1 MFRIA
6 PLEPPYTEESGALLA
21 AMMPAGAPP
30 IALFRLF
37 ARNMPMA
44 TAMHGWG
51 GYELSRNLSLSMR
64 QRELVIDRTCARCG
78 CEYEWGVHLAI
89 FAARVD
95 LTLEQQV
102 SLTHGGP
109 EDPCWTSESER
120 LLLSAVDALHDHGD
134 IDDTLWTRLAGEFDD
149 RQLMDLLLLCGW
161 YHAISFTARV
171 TRLPSEPGTP
181 RFADLLPPAEQP
193 GVAQPSGS

>member
-1 MFRIA
+1 MSRIE
-6 PLEPPYTEESGALLA
+6 PLEPPYTEEAGALLA
-21 AMMPAGAPP
+21 RMMPAGAPP

-37 ARNMPMA
+37 ARNLPMA

-51 GYELSRNLSLSMR
+51 SFELGKGLSLNLR
-64 QRELVIDRTCARCG
+64 ERELVIDRTCARCG
-78 CEYEWGVHLAI
+78 CEYEWGVHMAI
-89 FAARVD
+89 FAARAAI
-95 LTLEQQV
+95 TGEQQT

-120 LLLSAVDALHDHGD
+120 LLLRAVDALHDDGD
-134 IDDTLWTRLAGEFDD
+134 IDDVLWSALAEVFDE

-171 TRLPSEPGTP
+171 TRLPAEPGAP
-181 RFADLLPPAEQP
+181 RFADVLP
-193 GVAQPSGS
+193 GSRDAA